1 MKNRKTI
8 FTIFFALVLALSIV
22 TVSAAAISANET
34 KPGKPETKPDAS
46 VCEASGDCGVQPL
59 KGFVE
64 GLHSFT
70 LEERATL
77 LADLAEIERYEN
89 QINEIYSRMTDENAE
104 RLYAEIDAVDEK
116 LTAVLA
122 RNAALWERVNDEYDE
137 KIAANE
143 PDMTLELNEADF
155 DDACPAEESYA
166 DSIKSMHSLT
176 EKEKAA
182 LLADLAEIEKYEN
195 QINELYSRMTDENA
209 ERLYA
214 EIDTLDEK
222 LTAVLERNSEL
233 WGRVNDEYDEK
244 IAANEP
250 DMTFELNE
258 ADFDDSCT
266 AEASYEEF
274 IKGMSSLT
282 EKEKAALLADLAE
295 IERYENQINE
305 LYSRMTDENA
315 ERLYAEIDTLDEKLT
330 AVLERNS
337 ELWGRVNDEYDEKI
351 AANEPDMTFELNEAD
366 FDDSCTAEASYEEFI
381 KGMSSLT
388 EKEKAALLADLAEI
402 ESLEAQIDELYYRMT
417 DEDADRLYGSI
428 DALYEKLDSV
438 LDRNAELWDR
448 VDAEYDEEIAAY
460 EPDMTFE
467 CDEYDLA
474 ICGKSR

>member
-59 KGFVE
+59 KSFVE
-64 GLHSFT
+64 SLRSLT
-70 LEERATL
+70 PEEKAAL
-77 LADLAEIERYEN
+77 LADLAEIERYEI
-89 QINEIYSRMTDENAE
+89 QINKIYSRMTDENAE
-104 RLYAEIDAVDEK
+104 QLYAEIDAVDEK

-143 PDMTLELNEADF
+143 PDMMLELNEADF

-166 DSIKSMHSLT
+166 DSIKSM
-176 EKEKAA
+176 
-182 LLADLAEIEKYEN
+182 
-195 QINELYSRMTDENA
+195 R
-209 ERLYA
+209 
-214 EIDTLDEK
+214 
-222 LTAVLERNSEL
+222 
-233 WGRVNDEYDEK
+233 
-244 IAANEP
+244 
-250 DMTFELNE
+250 
-258 ADFDDSCT
+258 
-266 AEASYEEF
+266 
-274 IKGMSSLT
+274 
-282 EKEKAALLADLAE
+282 
-295 IERYENQINE
+295 
-305 LYSRMTDENA
+305 
-315 ERLYAEIDTLDEKLT
+315 
-330 AVLERNS
+330 
-337 ELWGRVNDEYDEKI
+337 
-351 AANEPDMTFELNEAD
+351 
-366 FDDSCTAEASYEEFI
+366 
-381 KGMSSLT
+381 SLT

-417 DEDADRLYGSI
+417 DENADRLYDAI

-448 VDAEYDEEIAAY
+448 VDAEYDEKIAAY

>member
-1 MKNRKTI
+1 MKNKKNV
-8 FTIFFALVLALSIV
+8 FAAALTLVLALSIV
-22 TVSAAAISANET
+22 TVSATAASANV
-34 KPGKPETKPDAS
+34 KK
-46 VCEASGDCGVQPL
+46 SGENVNDPCVAAAKVSGECVGQPL
-59 KGFVE
+59 EGFVKNLSSLSE
-64 GLHSFT
+64 
-70 LEERATL
+70 
-77 LADLAEIERYEN
+77 
-89 QINEIYSRMTDENAE
+89 Q
-104 RLYAEIDAVDEK
+104 EK
-116 LTAVLA
+116 
-122 RNAALWERVNDEYDE
+122 
-137 KIAANE
+137 
-143 PDMTLELNEADF
+143 
-155 DDACPAEESYA
+155 S
-166 DSIKSMHSLT
+166 
-176 EKEKAA
+176 A

-274 IKGMSSLT
+274 IKSM
-282 EKEKAALLADLAE
+282 
-295 IERYENQINE
+295 R
-305 LYSRMTDENA
+305 
-315 ERLYAEIDTLDEKLT
+315 
-330 AVLERNS
+330 
-337 ELWGRVNDEYDEKI
+337 
-351 AANEPDMTFELNEAD
+351 
-366 FDDSCTAEASYEEFI
+366 
-381 KGMSSLT
+381 SLT

-417 DEDADRLYGSI
+417 DENADRLYDAI

-438 LDRNAELWDR
+438 LDRNAALWDR
-448 VDAEYDEEIAAY
+448 VDAEYDEKIAAY

-474 ICGKSR
+474 TCGKSR